1 MQMEGNANIEVVD
14 SLQMEM
20 ESLLRRINQLETENA
35 KLSQQLSNCFCK
47 KLAGIVGSD
56 RTPFV
61 DCSSLTEEME
71 TQRLDE
77 SGLLNIS
84 KDKEPDTCGD
94 TMALHHLP
102 KRYIALKVMY
112 FGQRFYG
119 FASEAQMDP
128 TIESEI
134 FKALEK
140 TRLISGDKKEL
151 QYSRCGRTDKGV
163 SSVAQVISLF
173 MRSNLK
179 DTSGSNGYS
188 GETFAEESYDY
199 IKILNRVLPN
209 DIRILGWSPAPTNF
223 SARFSCLSREY
234 KYFFWRENLNIT
246 AMEIAGR
253 KFIGEHDFRNFCKM
267 DAASVHNYRR
277 NITSFEVFSCNERY
291 GDDELWAMK
300 IKGSAFLWHQI
311 RCMVAVL
318 FLIGQGLESANVIDE
333 LLDVERTPRKPQ
345 YKMAPEIPLVLHS
358 CEFDGLKFKCSSDS
372 RQALRTHLEKE
383 CRSYKLQSAIFH
395 EALQSSSCTF
405 NDYSQ
410 LNSRSKKKE
419 PTHIR
424 LLSRPTE
431 PSYDER
437 RAKLAGGR
445 AKNSPASI
453 GGFFGELGFLAF
465 ANPFGWS
472 NRRLKIPLDMEDA
485 RVEDDPN
492 DPNYISDDKDDT
504 KLTTK
509 MNEQFEVFK
518 KKATVMVEE
527 YFANDDVTSTANEL
541 RELEMSSYY
550 FYFVKKLVSIAMDRR
565 DKEKEMASILLS
577 SLYGDV
583 FDPKQVYKGFQKLV
597 QSADDLIVDIPDAVD
612 VLALF
617 IARAIVDDILPP
629 SFLTKTMAYLSKG
642 SKGVD
647 VIKRAEKGYLS
658 APLHAE
664 IIERCWGGSKNKT
677 VEDLKVKINDL
688 LVEYV
693 VSGDVKEARR
703 CIKDL
708 HVPHFHHEIVKRAIL
723 MAMEKRQAEGRLLEL
738 LKRTSEEGLINSSQ
752 ISKGFSRIIDSVDDL
767 SLDIPNAKV
776 LLQSLISKAA
786 SEGWLSASS
795 LRSLSLLPGRQVV
808 EDSIVKAFKKKI
820 ESIIREYFL
829 SGDVSEVICC
839 LEFENSCGVGE
850 LNAVFV
856 KKLISLAMER
866 KNREK
871 EMASVLLSS
880 LCLPSDDVVSGF
892 IMLIES
898 AEDMALDI
906 PIVVEDLA
914 MFIARAEVDEVL
926 TPQEME
932 EIGRH
937 FPGTES
943 IGNKVTQMSMSLV
956 KARLS
961 GERILRCWGGGGTLI
976 EDVKEKVGKL
986 LEEYAAGGETREACR
1001 CIKELG
1007 MPFFH
1012 HEVVKKCLVIMMEN
1026 CKNKNGERMWSLL
1039 RDCFDMQ
1046 LITINQMTKGFV
1058 RVNECLDDLALDV
1071 PDAKQ
1076 QFAILV
1082 QRAASAGYGWLD
1094 TSLLLTNFNP
1104 T

>member
-1 MQMEGNANIEVVD
+1 
-14 SLQMEM
+14 
-20 ESLLRRINQLETENA
+20 
-35 KLSQQLSNCFCK
+35 
-47 KLAGIVGSD
+47 
-56 RTPFV
+56 
-61 DCSSLTEEME
+61 
-71 TQRLDE
+71 
-77 SGLLNIS
+77 
-84 KDKEPDTCGD
+84 
-94 TMALHHLP
+94 
-102 KRYIALKVMY
+102 
-112 FGQRFYG
+112 
-119 FASEAQMDP
+119 
-128 TIESEI
+128 
-134 FKALEK
+134 
-140 TRLISGDKKEL
+140 
-151 QYSRCGRTDKGV
+151 
-163 SSVAQVISLF
+163 
-173 MRSNLK
+173 
-179 DTSGSNGYS
+179 
-188 GETFAEESYDY
+188 
-199 IKILNRVLPN
+199 
-209 DIRILGWSPAPTNF
+209 
-223 SARFSCLSREY
+223 
-234 KYFFWRENLNIT
+234 
-246 AMEIAGR
+246 
-253 KFIGEHDFRNFCKM
+253 
-267 DAASVHNYRR
+267 
-277 NITSFEVFSCNERY
+277 
-291 GDDELWAMK
+291 
-300 IKGSAFLWHQI
+300 
-311 RCMVAVL
+311 
-318 FLIGQGLESANVIDE
+318 
-333 LLDVERTPRKPQ
+333 
-345 YKMAPEIPLVLHS
+345 
-358 CEFDGLKFKCSSDS
+358 
-372 RQALRTHLEKE
+372 
-383 CRSYKLQSAIFH
+383 
-395 EALQSSSCTF
+395 
-405 NDYSQ
+405 
-410 LNSRSKKKE
+410 
-419 PTHIR
+419 
-424 LLSRPTE
+424 
-431 PSYDER
+431 
-437 RAKLAGGR
+437 
-445 AKNSPASI
+445 
-453 GGFFGELGFLAF
+453 
-465 ANPFGWS
+465 
-472 NRRLKIPLDMEDA
+472 MEDI

-492 DPNYISDDKDDT
+492 DPNYISDKDDT
-504 KLTTK
+504 AK

-629 SFLTKTMAYLSKG
+629 SFLTKTMACLSKE
-642 SKGVD
+642 SKGVE

-677 VEDLKVKINDL
+677 VEDLKAKINDL
-688 LVEYV
+688 LIEYV

-723 MAMEKRQAEGRLLEL
+723 MAMEKRQAEGRLLDL

-752 ISKGFSRIIDSVDDL
+752 ISKGFARIIDSVDDL

-808 EDSIVKAFKKKI
+808 EDSIVKAFKKKV

-839 LEFENSCGVGE
+839 LEFENSSGLAE

-856 KKLISLAMER
+856 KKLITLAMER

-880 LCLPSDDVVSGF
+880 LCFPSDDVVSGF

-914 MFIARAEVDEVL
+914 MFLARAEVDEVL

-937 FPGTES
+937 FPGTSS
-943 IGNKVTQMSMSLV
+943 IGNKVTQMAMSLLR
-956 KARLS
+956 ARLS
-961 GERILRCWGGGGTLI
+961 GERILRCWGGGGSCKNGWTI
-976 EDVKEKVGKL
+976 EDVKDKVGKL
-986 LEEYAAGGETREACR
+986 LEEFAAGGDTREACR

-1012 HEVVKKCLVIMMEN
+1012 HEVVKKSLVIMMEN
-1026 CKNKNGERMWSLL
+1026 KNERMWILL
-1039 RDCFDMQ
+1039 QQCFDMQ
-1046 LITINQMTKGFV
+1046 LITMNQMTKGFV
-1058 RVNECLDDLALDV
+1058 RVSECLDDLALDV
-1071 PDAKQ
+1071 PDAKK
-1076 QFAILV
+1076 QFKNLV
-1082 QRAASAGYGWLD
+1082 ERAARGGWLD
-1094 TSLLLTNFNP
+1094 TSLLGLNGTDHQQGLRNGVR
-1104 T
+1104 